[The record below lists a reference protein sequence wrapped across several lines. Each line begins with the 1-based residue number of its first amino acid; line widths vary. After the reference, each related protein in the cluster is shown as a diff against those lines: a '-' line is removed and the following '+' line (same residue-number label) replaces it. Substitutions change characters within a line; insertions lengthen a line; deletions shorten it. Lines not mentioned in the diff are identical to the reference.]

1 MFCNEC
7 SVEPALVDHLDLSR
21 GEARLRSLCG
31 PCAQAELQRW
41 NQERLG
47 RPQALPAPD
56 DKDRRAA

>member
-7 SVEPALVDHLDLSR
+7 SVEPALVDHLDLGH

-31 PCAQAELQRW
+31 PCAEAELKRW
-41 NQERLG
+41 NRERMEG
-47 RPQALPAPD
+47 PAGHPCPA